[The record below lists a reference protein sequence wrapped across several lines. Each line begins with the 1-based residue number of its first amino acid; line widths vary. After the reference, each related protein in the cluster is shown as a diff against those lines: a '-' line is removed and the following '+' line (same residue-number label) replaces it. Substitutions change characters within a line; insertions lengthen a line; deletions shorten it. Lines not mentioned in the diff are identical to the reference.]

1 MSDVD
6 SMKQALNK
14 KTTEELLTTYA
25 DNKREEWTD
34 GAFTVMADILR
45 ERGAILPQQKDHP
58 VKTKKIS
65 PYVIPNS
72 LGIAFAAATQAIDG
86 LTRSTAGLL
95 GGGGYIL
102 GIIIGYVIVQ
112 SRLETKMKTRL
123 AWAIGIIVIGG
134 LFMYLSNQK
143 VNALYMPTP

>member
-1 MSDVD
+1 MTDVD

-14 KTTEELLTTYA
+14 KTTEELLAAYA
-25 DNKREEWTD
+25 DNKRDEWTD
-34 GAFTVMADILR
+34 EAFTVMADILR

-58 VKTKKIS
+58 VTAKKMS

-72 LGIAFAAATQAIDG
+72 LGIAFAAATQAIEG
-86 LTRSTAGLL
+86 LSRSTAGIL
-95 GGGGYIL
+95 GAGGYIL
-102 GIIIGYVIVQ
+102 GIIIGYGIVH
-112 SRLETKMKTRL
+112 SRLETKKKTRL

-143 VNALYMPTP
+143 VSALSLPHP

>member
-1 MSDVD
+1 MTDVD

-14 KTTEELLTTYA
+14 KTTEELLATYA
-25 DNKREEWTD
+25 DNKREEGTD
-34 GAFTVMADILR
+34 EAFTVMADILR
-45 ERGAILPQQKDHP
+45 ERGAILPQQKDQP
-58 VKTKKIS
+58 VANTKMS

-95 GGGGYIL
+95 GAGGYIL
-102 GIIIGYVIVQ
+102 GIIIGYGIVH
-112 SRLETKMKTRL
+112 SRLEPKMKTRL
-123 AWAIGIIVIGG
+123 AWVIGIIVIGG

-143 VNALYMPTP
+143 VSALSMPPP